1 MKMADMKILKFL
13 SCAFVM
19 GMVLMVSGCGSGSGN
34 GDCNGIKVIDLEGV
48 YDKPRVELK
57 LSDLASDIEYFA
69 LNTGEGFLPDYTL
82 MDLIAVEDGFFL
94 VPMPLGDTPFFKFSP
109 DGVLQSQFSR
119 IGRAEGEYV
128 APMGISYSEEKDAFI
143 VVDFTGPVMVF
154 SGAGEY
160 LYSVPT
166 EAFGNYG
173 RIKNAFFMGDDI
185 VFFGPTADNRKFC
198 AITTDLSG
206 QILKEKVIYDNSNNE
221 PTGGSIRKVE
231 ESVNLWGEG
240 LRIKS
245 DWFADTIL
253 AFDGEE
259 LSAVYAFDY
268 GKYVADEGMK
278 KIIIGGKNLESE
290 NFFIF
295 QTIMPPRYFDNLQ
308 PNERMNFIFF
318 NRVSGESYRVEKDAA
333 NKPYMKNDLDGG
345 APFWPKT
352 VSNGKM
358 YQMIDAIEFIE
369 LAEKCSSEKMKAVA
383 ATLNENSNPVLVVAV
398 LKK

>member
-1 MKMADMKILKFL
+1 MADMKILKFL

-34 GDCNGIKVIDLEGV
+34 GDCNSIKVIDLEKV
-48 YDKPRVELK
+48 FDKPRVELK

-166 EAFGNYG
+166 EALGNYG

-221 PTGGSIRKVE
+221 PTGGSIRKVNE
-231 ESVNLWGEG
+231 LKATG
-240 LRIKS
+240 LLIQFLLLMVRSCRLSMRLIMENMWLMRVRRKLPLAAKIWS
-245 DWFADTIL
+245 LRTFSYSRLLCLPDIL
-253 AFDGEE
+253 
-259 LSAVYAFDY
+259 
-268 GKYVADEGMK
+268 
-278 KIIIGGKNLESE
+278 II
-290 NFFIF
+290 
-295 QTIMPPRYFDNLQ
+295 
-308 PNERMNFIFF
+308 
-318 NRVSGESYRVEKDAA
+318 
-333 NKPYMKNDLDGG
+333 
-345 APFWPKT
+345 
-352 VSNGKM
+352 SN
-358 YQMIDAIEFIE
+358 QMRG
-369 LAEKCSSEKMKAVA
+369 
-383 ATLNENSNPVLVVAV
+383 
-398 LKK
+398 